1 MIAKISRGWGMA
13 RLMRY
18 LMGPGQANEHTD
30 QRVIA
35 SWDGAPHLHQPPRN
49 GSACGFDVRALTE
62 DLNDPAL
69 AAGVPL
75 EPPADGH
82 DIRRRGPV
90 WHCSLRNA
98 PADRVLSDEEWTEVV
113 EDLLDRTG
121 LAGRDDPGAC
131 RWVAVRHAEDHV
143 HVAVMLVRQDTGRRV
158 HPWRDYL
165 RAREV
170 CQDAERRFGLTWTAP
185 ADRTA
190 ARQSTRAEQQKAA
203 RRGAGETSRAWLRR
217 AARTAAVQA
226 QDPEEFFRRLADLG
240 VLVRPRQAPPGHLVG
255 YAVAAPDDLNADG
268 RPVWFGGRRLAPDL
282 SLPALLARWRSAEPA
297 PEPIPPAPHE
307 YAMVGRAERAAAVA
321 QAADAAR
328 DATGALGGD
337 ASVGPAVAHATAD
350 LLAALCAVTGRST
363 TPVPWAASDEF
374 DRAARTPVL
383 RQPPAVAAGGGR
395 AAPGRVAARGG
406 AVGDPRP
413 RRRPRHGRTDGRGG
427 AADRRDRRL
436 PRAAAPPRAGSG
448 GPADRPGSAP
458 ATTRRSRPGNRALA
472 DATRARRPGACGGR
486 CGGSGGDAAAGG
498 QPRPGWRT

>member
-1 MIAKISRGWGMA
+1 M
-13 RLMRY
+13 
-18 LMGPGQANEHTD
+18 
-30 QRVIA
+30 
-35 SWDGAPHLHQPPRN
+35 
-49 GSACGFDVRALTE
+49 
-62 DLNDPAL
+62 
-69 AAGVPL
+69 
-75 EPPADGH
+75 
-82 DIRRRGPV
+82 

-282 SLPALLARWRSAEPA
+282 SLPALRARWRSAEPA

-307 YAMVGRAERAAAVA
+307 YAMVGRAERAAAVQ
-321 QAADAAR
+321 QA
-328 DATGALGGD
+328 
-337 ASVGPAVAHATAD
+337 
-350 LLAALCAVTGRST
+350 
-363 TPVPWAASDEF
+363 
-374 DRAARTPVL
+374 
-383 RQPPAVAAGGGR
+383 
-395 AAPGRVAARGG
+395 AARG
-406 AVGDPRP
+406 P
-413 RRRPRHGRTDGRGG
+413 RRHRRSRRRRARSGRRWRTPPLTCWPRCARSPAAAPPRSRGPPPTSSTARPAPRTCDTCGQPRRWPPVAGELRRAAWRLAAARSVTRGRDDDPGTAELMVAVA

-448 GPADRPGSAP
+448 GTTYGPGSAP
-458 ATTRRSRPGNRALA
+458 AGKWRRGRPGDRAVA
-472 DATRARRPGACGGR
+472 DGTVA
-486 CGGSGGDAAAGG
+486 
-498 QPRPGWRT
+498 